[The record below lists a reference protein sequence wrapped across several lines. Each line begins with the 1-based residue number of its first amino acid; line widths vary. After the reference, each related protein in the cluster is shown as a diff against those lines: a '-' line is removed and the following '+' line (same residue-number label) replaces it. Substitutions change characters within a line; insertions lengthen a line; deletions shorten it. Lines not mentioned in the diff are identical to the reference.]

1 MLLLLLFSVNSFH
14 FLPIIAF
21 FHVHRF
27 FFWNFSVV
35 STLSNSVK
43 LKTKNKTI
51 LFPRAQNTFV
61 CWDVFFF
68 FFFHELGFFFGCGK
82 FDFTAF
88 DASLRG
94 GTENF
99 PLQLWIGTNEQ
110 TKEKQET
117 EQWRGNKNLFVF
129 DCLHVSLKP
138 IELLCVCDGE
148 QQIKSILDHR
158 LWETNEK
165 NV

>member
-1 MLLLLLFSVNSFH
+1 MLLLFSVNSFH

-68 FFFHELGFFFGCGK
+68 FFSWTWVFFRVWEIWFYC
-82 FDFTAF
+82 FWCFVE
-88 DASLRG
+88 G
-94 GTENF
+94 GNRKF